1 MIWPTKHLL
10 DSQQK
15 RVLPLVKC
23 APSNSCVPPAM
34 AAVAVRIM
42 DRAHWVHSESAH
54 NTSNVLKN
62 LLVNLDLSGHRVNG
76 IDSRGLLLCR
86 CYLCIK
92 KTKFICL
99 SLMWFRNRIEFDRD
113 EGRRVSFVL
122 QNELIYLLW
131 NSSNPIT
138 SVYFI
143 YIINAVGKYEDTKA
157 TPQ

>member
-1 MIWPTKHLL
+1 
-10 DSQQK
+10 
-15 RVLPLVKC
+15 
-23 APSNSCVPPAM
+23 
-34 AAVAVRIM
+34 M
-42 DRAHWVHSESAH
+42 DRARWVQEESAH

-157 TPQ
+157 TSQLLIIVFLEQFSNALLQIRYFWTIIVFDLTVI